1 MHLNNFIANLSRTK
15 YQLNESQHRAV
26 VHRDGPLAVVAGPG
40 SGKTRVVT
48 ARVGALLAS
57 GISPTCITVT
67 TFTKAAAIEM
77 RNRIVELLPDEQR
90 LVSRLNIG
98 TFHGHCFSL
107 LKRHGF
113 GGKVALDKQKRDWI
127 SAALRKLGEEVKDD
141 LVLNL
146 QQAISWHKNN
156 LLLREDVAA
165 TNKLLLSVWADYEEA
180 KQSTAALDFDDM
192 LCEAY
197 KLLKNEPHALREMQL
212 GAEYLLVDEFQDT
225 NTAQYEILKLLA
237 GPRSNV
243 CVVGDTDQAIYGW
256 RAAHP
261 EFLLNFSKHFPH
273 AERIDLRHNY
283 RSSAQIISFANRVIA
298 QNLIRQATTS
308 EPVRPGGIAPILL
321 TPNNE
326 WAEAKGVLNMVKRQR
341 DAGIPLDEMAVFYR
355 VNQYNHQLVNMLV
368 AEGIP
373 FVVRDKERSFEEH
386 WVIREVVAFLKLSLD
401 PTNIDCFLTI
411 GRRQLSL
418 SEEQGSKLRLLVRQG
433 HPLWQA
439 AQMMV
444 SQEKLAKLWANLHN
458 AQKQTPLEV
467 LRIYTDEMGY
477 RQYLRWYAERRGL
490 PELEYVNMCE
500 ELRQDIE
507 SFDDIGLYLQHL
519 AKLEQAM
526 AKSRREE
533 AVPGA
538 INLMT
543 IHAAKGLE
551 FVAVWIIGAI
561 EGLLP
566 HVLATAGAEL
576 EEERRLF
583 YVACTRAKD
592 HLTVLAPT
600 QYRGKKALISRFA
613 TEGFGASTVSNTT
626 TITTSRTP
634 VPLAQMMVHHSA
646 RGLGRIVEI
655 SAETK
660 GHSLE
665 HIVAIEFACG
675 RSKMHW
681 QIGLNLGVLKIV
693 ES

>member
-15 YQLNESQHRAV
+15 YQLNEAQHRAV
-26 VHRDGPLAVVAGPG
+26 MHRDGPLAVVAGPG

-57 GISPTCITVT
+57 GISPTRITVT
-67 TFTKAAAIEM
+67 TFTKAAATEM

-98 TFHGHCFSL
+98 TFHGQCYGL

-113 GGKVALDKQKRDWI
+113 GGKVAHDKQKRDWI
-127 SAALRKLGEEVKDD
+127 SSSLRKLGEEVKDD
-141 LVLNL
+141 LLQNL

-156 LLLREDVAA
+156 LLMREDVAG

-180 KQSTAALDFDDM
+180 KQSTGSLDFDDM

-197 KLLKNEPHALREMQL
+197 KLLKNDVNALREMQL

-225 NTAQYEILKLLA
+225 NTAQYEILKLIA
-237 GPRSNV
+237 APRNNV

-261 EFLLNFSKHFPH
+261 EFLLNFAKYFPH
-273 AERIDLRHNY
+273 AERIDLQQNY
-283 RSSAQIISFANRVIA
+283 RSSAHIISFANRVIA
-298 QNLIRQATTS
+298 QNSIRHATAS
-308 EPVRPGGIAPILL
+308 EPVRPGGITPILL
-321 TPNNE
+321 TPSNE
-326 WAEAKGVLNMVKRQR
+326 RAEAKGVLNMVKRQR
-341 DAGIPLDEMAVFYR
+341 DEGIPLDEMAVFYR

-368 AEGIP
+368 DEGIP

-386 WVIREVVAFLKLSLD
+386 WVIREVVDFLKLSLD
-401 PTNIDCFLTI
+401 PMNIDSFLTI
-411 GRRQLSL
+411 GRRQLNL
-418 SEEQGSKLRLLVRQG
+418 SEEQGNRLRLLVRQG
-433 HPLWQA
+433 NPLWQA

-444 SQEKLAKLWANLHN
+444 SQEKLAKLWANLHK
-458 AQKQTPLEV
+458 AQQQKPLEA
-467 LRIYTDEMGY
+467 LRIYTEEMGY

-500 ELRQDIE
+500 ELRQDVE
-507 SFDDIGLYLQHL
+507 SFNDIGLYLQHL

-561 EGLLP
+561 EGLMP
-566 HVLATAGAEL
+566 HALATLSAEL

-583 YVACTRAKD
+583 YVASTRAKD

-613 TEGFGASTVSNTT
+613 TEGFGASTATNT
-626 TITTSRTP
+626 TTSRTP
-634 VPLAQMMVHHSA
+634 VPLAQMMVQHSA

-660 GHSLE
+660 GGSLE

-681 QIGLNLGVLKIV
+681 QIGLNLGVLKII